1 MPPTASPAPSGREF
15 LGHPIGLYVL
25 FFTEMWER
33 FSYYGMRAILILYM
47 VQYLAWSDGRAG
59 GIYGDYTGLV
69 YITPL
74 LGGFLADR
82 YLGMRRAIL
91 IGALVMA
98 AGQGMLAFHAWPSAA
113 GGAAVG
119 SGMGVAPLYLG
130 LLLLIAGNGF
140 FKPNI
145 STLVGQ
151 LYEPG
156 DARRDAA
163 FTIFYMGI
171 NIGAFLAPLVCGTLA
186 QSESFGWHWG
196 FGAACIG
203 MLLGFVIFAWGQRF
217 LGDRG
222 HAPAPLSVQ
231 QTDSAT
237 PAAGMPPMSSREKA
251 SLALIGLLGAI
262 VTLGFAYWSW
272 SGSHS
277 AIDALRAM
285 IWPGTIFVVIGMYVF
300 MLGRCSRDEI
310 GRVSVI
316 FALGVF
322 VMIFWAAYEQAG
334 SSLTLFAERATRL
347 EIFGLSFVS
356 SNFQALPALLVIVL
370 APVFSA
376 VWTALA
382 LKGKDPSTPVKMALG
397 LLFNAAAFLIMVQA
411 ALLAADGQRVSPLWL
426 SACYLLQVMGELC
439 LSPIGLSMVTRLAPA
454 RYGAMLMGVWFLANA
469 FAGKLAG
476 LAGSLYSSVETP
488 TLFGGTAAI
497 LIAFGVLLLICV
509 PWLKRK
515 MA

>member
-1 MPPTASPAPSGREF
+1 MPPSAGATVEKREF
-15 LGHPIGLYVL
+15 LGHPVGLYVL

-47 VQYLAWSDGRAG
+47 VQYLAWSDSRAG

-91 IGALVMA
+91 IGALIMA

-113 GGAAVG
+113 GG
-119 SGMGVAPLYLG
+119 SGAGVAPLYLG

-186 QSESFGWHWG
+186 QSENFGWHWG
-196 FGAACIG
+196 FGAACLG
-203 MLLGFVIFAWGQRF
+203 MFLGFLIFAWGQRF

-222 HAPAPLSVQ
+222 HAPAPIQ
-231 QTDSAT
+231 QREAT
-237 PAAGMPPMSSREKA
+237 STSSESLPPMGMAEKMR
-251 SLALIGLLGAI
+251 LAWIGVVGAA

-272 SGSHS
+272 NGSHS
-277 AIDALRAM
+277 AVDAVRAM
-285 IWPGTIFVVIGMYVF
+285 IWPGTVFVVIGMYVF
-300 MLGRCSRDEI
+300 MLGRCTRDEI

-316 FALGVF
+316 FALGTF

-347 EIFGLSFVS
+347 EIFGFSFVS
-356 SNFQALPALLVIVL
+356 SNFQALPALLVIL
-370 APVFSA
+370 FAPVFSA
-376 VWTALA
+376 LWTALA

-397 LLFNAAAFLIMVQA
+397 LLFNAAGFLVMVQA

-476 LAGSLYSSVETP
+476 LAGSLYESLETP
-488 TLFGGTAAI
+488 TLFGGTAGI
-497 LIAFGVLLLICV
+497 LIGFGLLLLLCA

-515 MA
+515 MAS